1 VYRARGGAECHI
13 CSALLVLI
21 CVLAGGRSEAKQ
33 PTSAPP
39 QPTRLSLSAAVAEA
53 LDHAPAIMNARSN
66 IEQANLSVRLAGS
79 AFDFKVLP
87 SVLGSFGQ
95 SSLSNQTY
103 GVNVSQKFVGGTQI
117 TGDVIATSFR
127 NQLGTYYNSDTT
139 FQVTQ
144 PLLRGFGSSVTR
156 RPLFDAESRATDANR
171 QLALTEQQVAL
182 DVASAY
188 YAIVVQTRL
197 VQVAKAALDR
207 AGNLRDASL
216 ARLATGRVSQLDAL
230 RAEQLTGQ
238 AEAQRL
244 DAEGALA
251 DAHDRLAILIG
262 RRATE
267 DFSVDEEIP
276 VGVEPLD
283 AEQAVKLAMERRPE
297 LRTAMSSIGESER
310 RILAARSQLHP
321 QVDVSLALSRQR
333 TVNQVSSAFGLNDF
347 HVATLASINAPVD
360 RTAEAVELQNALIER
375 GQRQRDLEAQRDR
388 AALEARQSSRRQ
400 ERALRSLALARSS
413 VELAEK
419 EMEVATSRFQLGLS
433 NNLDL
438 VSAQGTLRGAEGQE
452 IVARAEVALARL
464 AVRAATGVLDPR
476 LDIK

>member
-1 VYRARGGAECHI
+1 VFRARCREECHAF
-13 CSALLVLI
+13 SALLVLI
-21 CVLAGGRSEAKQ
+21 CVLAGGTSEARQ
-33 PTSAPP
+33 STSIPP

-53 LDHAPAIMNARSN
+53 LDHAPAIRNARSN
-66 IEQANLSVRLAGS
+66 IEQANLSVRLASS

-87 SVLGSFGQ
+87 SMLGSFGQ
-95 SSLSNQTY
+95 STLSNQTY
-103 GVNVSQKFVGGTQI
+103 GVNLSQKFNGGTQI
-117 TGDVIATSFR
+117 TGDVSATSFR

-139 FQVTQ
+139 FQLTQ
-144 PLLRGFGSSVTR
+144 PLLRGFGSVTK
-156 RPLFDAESRATDANR
+156 RPLFDAESRVTDASR

-188 YAIVVQTRL
+188 YAIVVQARL
-197 VQVAKAALDR
+197 VQVARAALER
-207 AGNLRDASL
+207 AGNLREASL

-230 RAEQLTGQ
+230 RAEQLKGQ

-262 RRATE
+262 RRVTE

-276 VGVEPLD
+276 VDVEPLD
-283 AEQAVKLAMERRPE
+283 ADQAVTLAMERRPE
-297 LRTAMSSIGESER
+297 LRTALSSIAESER
-310 RILAARSQLHP
+310 SILAARSQLRP
-321 QVDVSLALSRQR
+321 QVDVSLALTRQR
-333 TVNQVSSAFGLNDF
+333 TVNQVSSAFGLSDF
-347 HVATLASINAPVD
+347 RVATLAAVNAPVD
-360 RTAEAVELQNALIER
+360 RTADAVALQNALIER
-375 GQRQRDLEAQRDR
+375 AQRQRDLEALRDR
-388 AALEARQSSRRQ
+388 AALEARQSWRRQ

-438 VSAQGTLRGAEGQE
+438 VNAQGTLRGAEGQE

-464 AVRAATGVLDPR
+464 AARAATGVLDPR